1 MKTAILRHKVA
12 DFNKW
17 KTVYDADKV
26 NREKAGLK
34 EQWVKRN
41 EKDPSEVVMCFDV
54 ADQKH
59 AEGYTQSPELQA
71 QMKNGGVIGKPE
83 LIFLN

>member
-1 MKTAILRHKVA
+1 MIHAIMRHKVA

-17 KTVYDADKV
+17 KAVHEADRP

-34 EQWVKRN
+34 DQWVKRN
-41 EKDPSEVVMCFDV
+41 EQDPSEVVMYFEV
-54 ADQKH
+54 ADQKR
-59 AEGYTQSPELQA
+59 AEEFGHSPELQA
-71 QMKNGGVIGKPE
+71 KMKEAGVISQPE